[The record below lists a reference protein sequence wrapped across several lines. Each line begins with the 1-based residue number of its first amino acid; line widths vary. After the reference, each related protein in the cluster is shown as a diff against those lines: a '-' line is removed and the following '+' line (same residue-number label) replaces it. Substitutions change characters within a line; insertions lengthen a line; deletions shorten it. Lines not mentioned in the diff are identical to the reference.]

1 MDPDTLSHVF
11 ISYSRRQQAYARRLA
26 AHLDTRHGIPVWID
40 DELITG
46 DRWENVIKARID
58 ECAALVVVM
67 SRDAEASEWV
77 GREIARAQSK
87 GKPVMP
93 VLFDGEVFFRL
104 ADVQFEDVR
113 GGVLPGE
120 RFIAALR
127 RATGTATDALCV
139 TTSSVAEPTQ
149 GGATGRRTATRTV
162 ASLIGVAVLLLAVGF
177 GVTAAVLWGN
187 LGTVGVGTD
196 DVVNTAGGYRIEVPE
211 GWSSTQEDRVTKVK
225 SPDGMA
231 IITFGLGR
239 TGPMA
244 VAATLF
250 FQQVGSE
257 YTEVQVFP
265 PEARQIGDL
274 TALVYGGVGINA
286 KDTRVRFLAITVENS
301 PTNYGIT
308 MFTPAD
314 SDPQAVLP
322 QANQIVDSFRELPS
336 S

>member
-1 MDPDTLSHVF
+1 VDPLSHVF
-11 ISYSRRQQAYARRLA
+11 ISYSRRQQVYARRLA
-26 AHLDTRHGIPVWID
+26 AHLGTRHGIPVWID

-58 ECAALVVVM
+58 ECAAMIVVM

-77 GREIARAQSK
+77 GREIARAQTK
-87 GKPVMP
+87 GKPVLP

-104 ADVQFEDVR
+104 SDVQFEDVQ

-127 RATGTATDALCV
+127 QATGTATDALRV
-139 TTSSVAEPTQ
+139 TTSSAAEPTQ

-177 GVTAAVLWGN
+177 GVTAAVLRGN
-187 LGTVGVGTD
+187 LSTVGVGTD
-196 DVVNTAGGYRIEVPE
+196 EVVNTAGGYRIEVPE
-211 GWSSTQEDRVTKVK
+211 GWSSTQEDRVTKVN

-231 IITFGLGR
+231 VITFGLGR
-239 TGPMA
+239 TGPMP

-265 PEARQIGDL
+265 PEARQIGGL
-274 TALVYGGVGINA
+274 PALIYGGAGINA
-286 KDTRVRFLAITVENS
+286 KDTRIRFLAITVENS

-308 MFTPAD
+308 VFTLAD